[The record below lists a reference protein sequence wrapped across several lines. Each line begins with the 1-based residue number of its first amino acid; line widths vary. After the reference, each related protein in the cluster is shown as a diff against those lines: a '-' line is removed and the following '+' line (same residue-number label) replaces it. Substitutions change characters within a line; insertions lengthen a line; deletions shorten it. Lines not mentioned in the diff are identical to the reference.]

1 MFKVILWGGC
11 YYYPHLEGE
20 KIDHKEFH
28 YLAQDHTVRKW
39 QNPAVWGETTEPG
52 NQDAQVICHGDDFY
66 PLEGILKVMP
76 GLK

>member
-39 QNPAVWGETTEPG
+39 QRTLKFGVR
-52 NQDAQVICHGDDFY
+52 QQSQVTRM
-66 PLEGILKVMP
+66 PRSSVTVMTFTHWREY
-76 GLK
+76 